1 MLACCSLACCWTV
14 GWRGRCSWAPFHLP
28 LCISLSL
35 AAVSKVCSQSC
46 RAKST
51 KWLRT
56 FAVTLGW
63 TEGAAAHGLNQVLGA
78 LGKLWLKRNS
88 SQSWTLARQR
98 ERNGNLCQMN
108 AQKNMK
114 IWSEHRLV
122 WINNLFHDMSSRI
135 SCWNMGWA
143 ISRSIARLDSCWAEL
158 TRYLD
163 FS

>member
-1 MLACCSLACCWTV
+1 MQLGSLPPSSV
-14 GWRGRCSWAPFHLP
+14 HLIVAYSR
-28 LCISLSL
+28 LQS
-35 AAVSKVCSQSC
+35 CSQSC

-56 FAVTLGW
+56 FAVTMEW
-63 TEGAAAHGLNQVLGA
+63 TEGAAAHGLNQVLRA
-78 LGKLWLKRNS
+78 VGKLWLKRNS
-88 SQSWTLARQR
+88 SQSWTLARRR

-122 WINNLFHDMSSRI
+122 WINNSLPQYVKLDFVLKY
-135 SCWNMGWA
+135 GVA
-143 ISRSIARLDSCWAEL
+143 ISLGIARLDSCWAKP
-158 TRYLD
+158 TCYLD